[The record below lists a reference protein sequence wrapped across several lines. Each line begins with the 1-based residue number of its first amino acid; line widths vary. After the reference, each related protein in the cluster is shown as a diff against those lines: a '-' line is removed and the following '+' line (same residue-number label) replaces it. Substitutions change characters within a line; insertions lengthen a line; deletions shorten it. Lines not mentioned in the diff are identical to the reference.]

1 MQNQLERKEDE
12 EEEAKYAVIEMFE
25 CHSFINKLN
34 KDYILINLFAPIDSN
49 HKHFLFCLMT
59 PCIFKSLQ
67 IACSSNAR
75 SPQ

>member
-34 KDYILINLFAPIDSN
+34 KDYIFDQFICPYWLEPQALLVLFDDSL
-49 HKHFLFCLMT
+49 H
-59 PCIFKSLQ
+59 I
-67 IACSSNAR
+67 
-75 SPQ
+75 